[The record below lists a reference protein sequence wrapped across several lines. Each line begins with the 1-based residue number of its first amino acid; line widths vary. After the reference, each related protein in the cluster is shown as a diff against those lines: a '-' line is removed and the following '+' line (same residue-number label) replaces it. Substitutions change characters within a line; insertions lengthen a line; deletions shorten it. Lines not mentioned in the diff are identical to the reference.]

1 MNRQLIDQLK
11 SNVVD
16 LVVGR
21 MDDPPVME
29 GLWFESLGTD
39 TLAFAVRQGHPLVGV
54 RKSVLRECLRWPMI
68 VPATASIPRHNLE
81 SLLSRNGHCIP
92 SNCIETSDAYLG
104 RLLTRESDAV
114 WIAPMSAIRRAAG
127 ADMLSLLPI
136 STVGVEEPL
145 GILRHRDRALA
156 PVVDALTSQIRAA
169 AQKWFR
175 IDDAESNGSLLI
187 PAELTKARKV
197 GTHHS
202 NPGLSLA

>member
-1 MNRQLIDQLK
+1 
-11 SNVVD
+11 
-16 LVVGR
+16 
-21 MDDPPVME
+21 
-29 GLWFESLGTD
+29 
-39 TLAFAVRQGHPLVGV
+39 
-54 RKSVLRECLRWPMI
+54 
-68 VPATASIPRHNLE
+68 
-81 SLLSRNGHCIP
+81 
-92 SNCIETSDAYLG
+92 
-104 RLLTRESDAV
+104 
-114 WIAPMSAIRRAAG
+114 
-127 ADMLSLLPI
+127 MLSLLPI